1 MPVKQGV
8 DTEEFGEFVEWLGDN
23 PEDAE
28 IGVTA
33 SARYGGTVGR
43 STGSVDSITLG
54 GDEIEHD
61 IPDYDYGSWAAVED
75 VVGYENPEDKIEP
88 VETALSSLAA
98 CLNVAV
104 SANALA
110 EGIELDDLETTV
122 NTAVDPSVLFGVQ
135 DVEDAE
141 ACLKGVEA
149 KIEVDGEDLTEEDL
163 EKIREMSRRS
173 PVHTLVSS
181 ENAIF
186 TTVEQAD

>member
-1 MPVKQGV
+1 MRKSVSRRAPTTKGR
-8 DTEEFGEFVEWLGDN
+8 W
-23 PEDAE
+23 
-28 IGVTA
+28 
-33 SARYGGTVGR
+33 GR
-43 STGSVDSITLG
+43 STGSVDSVTLC

-61 IPDYDYGSWAAVED
+61 IPEYDYGAWAAVED
-75 VVGYENPEDKIEP
+75 VIGYENPEDKIEP

-104 SANALA
+104 SANGLA
-110 EGIELDDLETTV
+110 EGIELDDLKTTV
-122 NTAVDPSVLFGVQ
+122 NTSVDPSMLFGVQ
-135 DVEDAE
+135 DVEEAQ

-149 KIEVDGEDLTEEDL
+149 NIEVDGEDLTEEDL